1 MKRGEIMGKF
11 RKRLVVAV
19 ANATS
24 QCRTDRKKMVLSIVS
39 LFLTVTVLI
48 SSTVCWYILM
58 QATGDTG
65 SISLRTDNGLRINDL
80 GESLESAAKNSYLLP
95 ASSVDG
101 RNIFFPSDGDSFSN
115 QTSDMIFRT
124 ANAGDKNYS
133 YIQYDF
139 ELMAEE
145 NYTGIYLDTSE
156 DPDNSDKP
164 CTYIGF
170 KNGNE
175 DWSNNSDL
183 LRKSRAIR
191 AAIYYEGIEDN
202 KPIVFTTQQVA
213 KETEAVSVIDNN
225 DGSFLSTATQRAVP
239 FRNYSYG
246 QRQLAIMNKGE
257 KRRFSLIIWL
267 EGTLAECT
275 DDLMGLEIDMNFKF
289 TTSWENTEEI
299 IFEDQTTNHAV
310 ETYLNAHH
318 DCALVL
324 YYDNP
329 THDINNYKF
338 NLYKRE
344 TGSSGNP
351 QWYCNIPGNAIADL
365 EFRIVQLSD
374 TNVPKAAVTDSGKT
388 YLWNQT
394 SQGVSTLNRVDAT
407 KYIADSVGATSY
419 GHWYDGAIEDMGGGH
434 DIDDGDI
441 NDDDW

>member
-1 MKRGEIMGKF
+1 MG
-11 RKRLVVAV
+11 RLQKRLVIAV
-19 ANATS
+19 ANATAGFKA
-24 QCRTDRKKMVLSIVS
+24 DKKKMTLSIVS
-39 LFLTVTVLI
+39 LLLTATVLI
-48 SSTVCWYILM
+48 SSTVCWYILQ
-58 QATGDTG
+58 QAQGNTGA
-65 SISLRTDNGLRINDL
+65 ISLQTDNGLRVNDL

-101 RNIFFPSDGDSFSN
+101 RNLFFPTDGDSFSN
-115 QTSDMIFRT
+115 QTSDMYFRT

-145 NYTGIYLDTSE
+145 NYTSIYLDTSE
-156 DPDNSDKP
+156 KNDGSGKP
-164 CTYIGF
+164 YTYIGF
-170 KNGNE
+170 KQGNE
-175 DWSNNSDL
+175 DWFSSNDL
-183 LRKSRAIR
+183 RTKSRAIR
-191 AAIYYEGIEDN
+191 AALYYEGMENN
-202 KPIVFTTQQVA
+202 KPIVFTTQQVS

-225 DGSFLSTATQRAVP
+225 DGSFLSTATQKAVP

-275 DDLMGLEIDMNFKF
+275 DDLIGMEIDMNFKF

-299 IFEDQTTNHAV
+299 IFEDKTSGHAV
-310 ETYLNAHH
+310 EAYLNNHH
-318 DCALVL
+318 NCALVL
-324 YYDNP
+324 YYNDPN
-329 THDINNYKF
+329 HNINYYKF

-344 TGSSGNP
+344 VSSTGNP
-351 QWYCNIPGNAIADL
+351 QWYCNIPGNAVSSL
-365 EFRIVQLSD
+365 EFRIVQLS
-374 TNVPKAAVTDSGKT
+374 NSSVPKDAVSDGTNSFV
-388 YLWNQT
+388 WNQT
-394 SQGVSTLNRVDAT
+394 AQGQSTTNRIDAT

-441 NDDDW
+441 DDDDW